1 FRRTFALDA
10 ELLSRAEG
18 AFKLVIETGADEVN
32 VEGSGKSAKVTGF
45 PGVWLN
51 GRPVPPEKWRP
62 EREGPF
68 VFEIQGQG
76 PAYLRA
82 GETLLAVRATPPG
95 GRALLL
101 QVALDEVRPNGA
113 VIPLKA
119 VVCDQCSTLPDQ
131 VQACVHACPH
141 DAAMRVD
148 AWTGFP
154 LR

>member
-1 FRRTFALDA
+1 
-10 ELLSRAEG
+10 
-18 AFKLVIETGADEVN
+18 
-32 VEGSGKSAKVTGF
+32 GKSAKVTGF
-45 PGVWLN
+45 VGVWLN
-51 GRPVPPEKWRP
+51 GRPVPPERWRQ

-68 VFEIQGQG
+68 VFTIEGEDR
-76 PAYLRA
+76 ALLRA
-82 GETLLAVRATPPG
+82 GENVLAIRATPVAG
-95 GRALLL
+95 KRAVLL
-101 QVALDEVRPNGA
+101 QAAVDEVRPNGA

-154 LR
+154 VR